1 MERLA
6 ELVARILI
14 AKGVEY
20 AIAYAIGNEVAVA
33 AASSGSG
40 CGGECDPLARC
51 RLRGRLDLEDDCYAW
66 DEPDFRRH

>member
-1 MERLA
+1 MEQLA

-33 AASSGSG
+33 ASNSPG
-40 CGGECDPLARC
+40 CGSQCDPLARC
-51 RLRGRLDLEDDCYAW
+51 RMRGRLDLEDDCYAW
-66 DEPDFRRH
+66 DEPSFRRH